1 MLLIIGGLGFIGMHA
16 SAEFARQGEPLA
28 ATRFRANRDP
38 KLLDELFGGRVQVV
52 PLDMTDAAAVHDTFS
67 RLGVTS
73 VLNLLAPPPGAW
85 AVGDEYRANMQGLLN
100 LLEASRQVGVRR
112 ITLASSIAVYH
123 GLGRGPYRE
132 RVRLPVPSASSTEAF
147 KKAEEV
153 LAGYYANVAGLDV
166 VIVRL
171 AGIYGPLYHSMRNFP
186 SRVCHAAAFG
196 KPLAVAQ
203 PDGTPTHYAEDENDL
218 CYVKD
223 VARGLRLIHTAPKL
237 RHRTYNLGAGAAT
250 TSGAVVRA
258 AGLEVALAPGRR
270 QGAPSEPYMDISR
283 AEREVGYRPEY
294 DIKRGVA
301 EYIDWLKHHPE

>member
-16 SAEFARQGEPLA
+16 SAEFARHSDRLA
-28 ATRFRANRDP
+28 VSRFRANRDP
-38 KLLDELFGGRVQVV
+38 KLLKELFDSRVQVV
-52 PLDMTDAAAVHDTFS
+52 PLDMTDAAAVRDTFK

-100 LLEASRQVGVRR
+100 LLETSRQLGVGR

-123 GLGRGPYRE
+123 GLPRGPYRE
-132 RVRLPVPSASSTEAF
+132 RVRLPMASASSTEAF

-153 LAGYYANVAGLDV
+153 LASHYADVAGLDV

-196 KPLAVAQ
+196 KPLELAQ
-203 PDGTPTHYAEDENDL
+203 HHADDENDL

-223 VARGLRLIHTAPKL
+223 AARGLRLIHTAPRL
-237 RHRTYNLGAGAAT
+237 RYRTYNLGAGAGT
-250 TSGAVVRA
+250 RSGAVVRA
-258 AGLEVALAPGRR
+258 AGLKATLAPGRR
-270 QGAPSEPYMDISR
+270 SGAPHDPYMDIAR
-283 AEREVGYRPEY
+283 AARDVGYAPAF
-294 DIKRGVA
+294 DITHGVA
-301 EYIDWLKHHPE
+301 DYIGWLTSHPE